1 MSTGMINTAIG
12 GKQAGGTDARIE
24 KERKLL
30 RHLPKEY
37 KFSLITGR
45 PLGTLL
51 SVSVILYLMHPP
63 GRGLSVCITIRKEVS
78 PMPMPRPMPRC
89 IKVAPK
95 EVSPMPMP
103 NAYA

>member
-1 MSTGMINTAIG
+1 MVQSSTSSSGQRTSNPN
-12 GKQAGGTDARIE
+12 TDARIE

-51 SVSVILYLMHPP
+51 SVSIFYMLIAVLV
-63 GRGLSVCITIRKEVS
+63 GN
-78 PMPMPRPMPRC
+78 RC
-89 IKVAPK
+89 EFHFRVGQASDTKTGARACQQI
-95 EVSPMPMP
+95 
-103 NAYA
+103 